1 MQVRK
6 KKKDATN
13 NSRTKAAKATAQEE
27 YTEANRAIKNSVKT
41 DKANLIEDLAK
52 EAEDASAQENMK
64 QLYDITRKLAGK
76 YKRTD
81 RPIKDKNGNVL
92 TSDEDQLKRWRE
104 HFEELLN
111 RPPPQN
117 PPDVTPAEEVL
128 QINCERP
135 SKTEIEKAIHHMKRG
150 KASGPDKIPAEAIK
164 ADIDTSSEILH
175 DLFGKIWEQE
185 EIPTEW
191 KEGYLVKLPKKG
203 DMQDC
208 KNYRGI
214 MLLSVPGKVL
224 NRVIL
229 DRLKTV
235 VDAKLRDHQAGF
247 RKDRSCTDQIATL
260 RIIVEQS
267 RDEWDSSLYINFV
280 DYEKAFDSLG
290 RDTLWKLLQHYG
302 IPDKLISLIRNSYE
316 DMACRVVHAGQL
328 TDSFMV
334 KTGVRQ
340 GCLLSPFL
348 FLLAIDWIM
357 KKTTTNRRN
366 GIHWTPWSQLEDLDF
381 ADDLALLSHSHQQ
394 MQEKTELLNTVSTQL
409 GFNINRSKTR
419 IMKANTKNNNP
430 IAMNGEP
437 LEETNLGSTINKNR
451 GTEEDVKA
459 RIQKARVAFIMLR
472 NNWSAK
478 QIKTNTKLR
487 IFNSNV
493 KAVLLYGSET
503 WRSTQKTL
511 KRIQTFISK
520 CLRRILHLKWTDKIS
535 NTTLWKMTKPMKMK

>member
-1 MQVRK
+1 M
-6 KKKDATN
+6 
-13 NSRTKAAKATAQEE
+13 
-27 YTEANRAIKNSVKT
+27 
-41 DKANLIEDLAK
+41 
-52 EAEDASAQENMK
+52 
-64 QLYDITRKLAGK
+64 
-76 YKRTD
+76 
-81 RPIKDKNGNVL
+81 
-92 TSDEDQLKRWRE
+92 
-104 HFEELLN
+104 
-111 RPPPQN
+111 
-117 PPDVTPAEEVL
+117 
-128 QINCERP
+128 
-135 SKTEIEKAIHHMKRG
+135 
-150 KASGPDKIPAEAIK
+150 
-164 ADIDTSSEILH
+164 
-175 DLFGKIWEQE
+175 
-185 EIPTEW
+185 
-191 KEGYLVKLPKKG
+191 KLPKKG

-229 DRLKTV
+229 DRLKTG

-267 RDEWDSSLYINFV
+267 MERLREGI
-280 DYEKAFDSLG
+280 DSLD

-302 IPDKLISLIRNSYE
+302 IPNKLISLIRNSYE
-316 DMACRVVHAGQL
+316 DMACRVIHAGQL

-357 KKTTTNRRN
+357 KKTTKYRRN
-366 GIHWTPWSQLEDLDF
+366 GIQWTPWSQLEDLDF
-381 ADDLALLSHSHQQ
+381 ANDLALLSHSHQQ

-409 GFNINRSKTR
+409 GLNINRSKTR
-419 IMKANTKNNNP
+419 IMKANTKNNNS
-430 IAMNGEP
+430 ITMNGEP
-437 LEETNLGSTINKNR
+437 LEETDSFTYLGSTINKHG

-459 RIQKARVAFIMLR
+459 RIQKARVAFIVLR
-472 NNWSAK
+472 KIWRAK

-511 KRIQTFISK
+511 KRIQTFINK
-520 CLRRILHLKWTDKIS
+520 CLRRILHLKWTDKIP
-535 NTTLWKMTKPMKMK
+535 NTTLWKMTKQLPIENEIKKRKWRYTQETTKHHHPSSQHMKHPGKRRRGRPRNTWQRDTEKETKETGFTRREMEKMATDRKRWRSLVDGLSSQRANRHK

>member
-1 MQVRK
+1 
-6 KKKDATN
+6 
-13 NSRTKAAKATAQEE
+13 
-27 YTEANRAIKNSVKT
+27 
-41 DKANLIEDLAK
+41 
-52 EAEDASAQENMK
+52 MK
-64 QLYDITRKLAGK
+64 QLYEITRKLAGK
-76 YKRTD
+76 YKCTD

-104 HFEELLN
+104 HFEEL
-111 RPPPQN
+111 QN
-117 PPDVTPAEEVL
+117 PPDITPAEEVL

-135 SKTEIEKAIHHMKRG
+135 SKAEIEKAIHHMKRG
-150 KASGPDKIPAEAIK
+150 KASGPDNIPAKATK
-164 ADIDTSSEILH
+164 ADIETSTEILH
-175 DLFGKIWEQE
+175 DLLGKIWEQE

-208 KNYRGI
+208 NNYRGI

-229 DRLKTV
+229 DRLKTG

-247 RKDRSCTDQIATL
+247 RKDRSCIDQIATL

-267 RDEWDSSLYINFV
+267 MEWDSSLYINFV
-280 DYEKAFDSLG
+280 DYEKAFDSLD

-302 IPDKLISLIRNSYE
+302 IPNKLISLIRNSYE
-316 DMACRVVHAGQL
+316 DMACRVIHAGQL

-357 KKTTTNRRN
+357 KKTTKYRRN
-366 GIHWTPWSQLEDLDF
+366 GIQWTPWSQLEDLDF

-409 GFNINRSKTR
+409 GLNINRSKTR
-419 IMKANTKNNNP
+419 IMKANTKKNNP
-430 IAMNGEP
+430 ITMNGEP
-437 LEETNLGSTINKNR
+437 LEETDSFTYLGSTINKHG
-451 GTEEDVKA
+451 GTAEDVKA
-459 RIQKARVAFIMLR
+459 RIQKARVQFIMLR
-472 NNWSAK
+472 IFLRAK

-511 KRIQTFISK
+511 KRIQTFINK

-535 NTTLWKMTKPMKMK
+535 NTTLWKMTKQLPIENEIKKKNGGG